1 MEIRQQV
8 ADNER
13 ELTKA
18 EFEYAKKNYEAKQ
31 TMLQQYADSVVETFQ
46 VAGNLM
52 GGFADLT
59 SAIMEK
65 QMKEDEAAGDANY
78 TRARKTFE

>member
-1 MEIRQQV
+1 
-8 ADNER
+8 
-13 ELTKA
+13 
-18 EFEYAKKNYEAKQ
+18 
-31 TMLQQYADSVVETFQ
+31 
-46 VAGNLM
+46 M